1 MAEPDA
7 TLALRTVVTPSA
19 STVTWRLN
27 TRFRSIDTRP
37 GSTGKLAT
45 VNDAGPLVHT
55 LAGPPTG
62 GSSHG
67 ITTSWDRCGEMDVV
81 VLLQSG
87 SPLFL
92 RTRPMNASRL
102 NVAVIDPLLDLK
114 ASDVWRV
121 EL

>member
-1 MAEPDA
+1 MAEPDT

-19 STVTWRLN
+19 STVTWRSN
-27 TRFRSIDTRP
+27 ERFRSIDTRP

-45 VNDAGPLVHT
+45 VNDKLPLSHT

-62 GSSHG
+62 GNSHG
-67 ITTSWDRCGEMDVV
+67 ITTSCDKCGEMDVV
-81 VLLQSG
+81 VLCQSG

-92 RTRPMNASRL
+92 TTRPMNASRL

-114 ASDVWRV
+114 ASDVGSV
-121 EL
+121 EP